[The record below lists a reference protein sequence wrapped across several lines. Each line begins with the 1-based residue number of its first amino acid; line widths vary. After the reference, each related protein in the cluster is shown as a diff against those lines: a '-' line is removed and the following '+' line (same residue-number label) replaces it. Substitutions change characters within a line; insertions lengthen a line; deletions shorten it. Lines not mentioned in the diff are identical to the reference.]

1 MTAHEPTI
9 ARIMPI
15 TQPPP
20 IPMKLPAIPPTNSED
35 PSNIKPSLMS
45 EYSVS
50 AEMRFVK

>member
-20 IPMKLPAIPPTNSED
+20 IPMKLPAIPPMNSED

-45 EYSVS
+45 KHSIS